1 MKLKNL
7 ILIQNEVMAHFGKAK
22 IVKTRDNNYKLVG
35 GSEEDR
41 SDAMDWV
48 ALFCPEIVFDQ
59 VPEETRSF
67 CGLLEAFSSARNF

>member
-7 ILIQNEVMAHFGKAK
+7 ILIQNEVMAHFGEARL
-22 IVKTRDNNYKLVG
+22 VKTWDNKYELVG
-35 GSEEDR
+35 GSEQDK

-59 VPEETRSF
+59 VPEQTR
-67 CGLLEAFSSARNF
+67 